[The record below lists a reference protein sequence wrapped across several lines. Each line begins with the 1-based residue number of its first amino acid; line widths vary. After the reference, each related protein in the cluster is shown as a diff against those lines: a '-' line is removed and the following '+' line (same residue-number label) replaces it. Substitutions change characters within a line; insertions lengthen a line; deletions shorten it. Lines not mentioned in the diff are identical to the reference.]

1 MTTFEN
7 GYSLHPDTNDFSLPL
22 ADPKEDQKQV
32 IPVYKFEL
40 ILYSLGIEIG

>member
-32 IPVYKFEL
+32 IPVSNL
-40 ILYSLGIEIG
+40 N